1 MPLHIVLIG
10 PPGAGKSTLAP
21 ALMARFD
28 LARIATG
35 ERLRA
40 EVAARSA
47 IGRVAAGYI
56 ERGALVPD
64 GLIDR
69 LLRASIDEVPADR
82 GLLLDGYPRNL
93 HQATVLDTVLRD
105 TARPLSAVVVL
116 DLPDTEILR
125 RLGGRRLCTGAG
137 DPWVLHVDDAAA
149 VRRCRDAGGR
159 LVQRDDDR
167 PDVIRR
173 RLEVY
178 RRETAPVL
186 AHYAAGAVVR
196 PVDAATDTAGVCARA
211 IAAVTAGQ

>member
-1 MPLHIVLIG
+1 MALQVVLIG

-21 ALMARFD
+21 ALMERFD

-40 EVAARSA
+40 EVAARSE
-47 IGRVAAGYI
+47 IGRVAAGYV

-64 GLIDR
+64 GLIDQ
-69 LLRASIDEVPADR
+69 LLRASVDEVPASR
-82 GLLLDGYPRNL
+82 GLLLDGYPRNV

-105 TARPLSAVVVL
+105 AGRPLSAVVVL
-116 DLPDTEILR
+116 DLPDAEILR
-125 RLGGRRLCTGAG
+125 RLGGRRLCTGGG

-149 VRRCRDAGGR
+149 VRRCRDAGGT

-178 RRETAPVL
+178 RHETAPVL
-186 AHYAAGAVVR
+186 AHYAASGLVR
-196 PVDAATDTAGVCARA
+196 TVDAASDAAEVRERA
-211 IAAVTAGQ
+211 IAAVADGQ